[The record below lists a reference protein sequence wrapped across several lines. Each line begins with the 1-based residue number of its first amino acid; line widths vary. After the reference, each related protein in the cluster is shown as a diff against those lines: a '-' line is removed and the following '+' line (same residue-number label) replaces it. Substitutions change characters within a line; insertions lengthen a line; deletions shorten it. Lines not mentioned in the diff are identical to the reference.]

1 MSFTILIIRLDNH
14 HCLACRS
21 FIYCHGGCGTAA
33 QWVVFRSESGRFR
46 QVIGFLLG
54 IIIGRSY
61 GCLGCHVIDIQACI
75 SEITLDAIVYLQTY
89 LGALAQHRH

>member
-1 MSFTILIIRLDNH
+1 MSYTILIIRLDNH

-33 QWVVFRSESGRFR
+33 QWVVRSEIGRFR
-46 QVIGFLLG
+46 QVIGRWLD
-54 IIIGRSY
+54 IIGRSY
-61 GCLGCHVIDIQACI
+61 GCLGCRVIDIQACI